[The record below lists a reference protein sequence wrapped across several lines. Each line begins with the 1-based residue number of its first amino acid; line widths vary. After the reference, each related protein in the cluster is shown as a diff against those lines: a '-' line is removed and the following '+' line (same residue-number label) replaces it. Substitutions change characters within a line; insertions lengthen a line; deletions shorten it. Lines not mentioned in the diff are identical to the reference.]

1 MLHHV
6 IIGSG
11 RPVLVLHGSTLDHR
25 HMRDSLEP
33 IFAQQDGWQRIYI
46 DLPGHG
52 LSPAQDDIAT
62 QDDLL
67 ASVLAFIDQAL
78 PNQRFAIIGE
88 SRGSYLARG
97 ITYLRPEVVTG
108 LALIVPGGNPS
119 ADPARLPAHEIIE
132 PDPSLRA
139 GLKDEE
145 LEHFENFMVVQR
157 QDVIER
163 IRRVIDPA
171 QALWD
176 KAQADRIWTAFDF
189 SFHRELETTQFTG
202 PSVIIAGRF
211 DSWSGYRDAIDLVPQ
226 FPRATLGVLDAAGH
240 SLAGERPDIF
250 AALIHDW
257 LARLYKVPT

>member
-119 ADPARLPAHEIIE
+119 AGPARLPAHE
-132 PDPSLRA
+132 
-139 GLKDEE
+139 GLPLFAFADCAYG
-145 LEHFENFMVVQR
+145 LEGVRQAFEGS
-157 QDVIER
+157 
-163 IRRVIDPA
+163 
-171 QALWD
+171 
-176 KAQADRIWTAFDF
+176 ADGT
-189 SFHRELETTQFTG
+189 SEG
-202 PSVIIAGRF
+202 
-211 DSWSGYRDAIDLVPQ
+211 
-226 FPRATLGVLDAAGH
+226 
-240 SLAGERPDIF
+240 
-250 AALIHDW
+250 
-257 LARLYKVPT
+257 